1 MASNGKLLDV
11 SWATIL
17 KIGVAALGF
26 YLLYLVREVVLLSV
40 FALVISVLFNPAIA
54 LLQRMRVSRILATA
68 LVYVLIFSFVGFSV
82 YLISLVFISE
92 VRQAV
97 GDFSQLFERISPPL
111 RVLGFEAF
119 ENVETFIVSA
129 EGWLSSASE
138 SIFTAIFAVF
148 GGVFAGLLI
157 FFLAFFFSLEEKWIE
172 GIIRAFF
179 PKKYE
184 NLALRIWEKSQQKI
198 IGWFGAKVLASL
210 FVSLATFVALKIF
223 KVDYAVGL
231 SLFAGITNIIP
242 FLGPWLAGLIIAA
255 LVVFDDWLKAVFI
268 LVIFTLIQ
276 QVEGNILGPIL
287 TKKIIGLSPALVLI
301 SLVVGGKLFG
311 FLGMILA
318 IPLAGILF
326 DFLKEF
332 LEKRKAKEQASA

>member
-1 MASNGKLLDV
+1 MTSNGKLLDV

-17 KIGVAALGF
+17 KIGIAALGF
-26 YLLYLVREVVLLSV
+26 YLLYLVRDIVLLSI
-40 FALVISVLFNPAIA
+40 FALVISVLLNPAIR
-54 LLQRMRVSRILATA
+54 LLQRIGVSRILATS
-68 LVYVLIFSFVGFSV
+68 LVFVLIFSFVGFSV

-97 GDFSQLFERISPPL
+97 GDFSQYFEMISPPL

-119 ENVETFIVSA
+119 ENVETFFVSA
-129 EGWLSSASE
+129 EGWLRSASE

-157 FFLAFFFSLEEKWIE
+157 FFLAFFFSLEEKWME
-172 GIIRAFF
+172 GVIKIFF
-179 PKKYE
+179 PRKYE
-184 NLALRIWEKSQQKI
+184 NLAMRIWDKSQQKI

-210 FVSLATFVALKIF
+210 FVGLATFVALKIF
-223 KVDYAVGL
+223 KVDYSVGL

-242 FLGPWLAGLIIAA
+242 FLGPWVAGLIIAT
-255 LVVFDDWLKAVFI
+255 LVLLDDWLKAVFI
-268 LVIFTLIQ
+268 LIIFTLIQ
-276 QVEGNILGPIL
+276 QVEGNILSPIL
-287 TKKIIGLSPALVLI
+287 TKKMIGLSPALVLI

-332 LEKRKAKEQASA
+332 LEKRKAKELTE